1 MSDPAISDIPIA
13 IRHEHAA
20 DTASIDKLHER
31 AFGPGR
37 FAKTA
42 YRLREGVDP
51 LPTLSFVA
59 LVGTLIVGSI
69 RLTPI
74 MVGGTEALLLGP
86 LAVEQAFSSI
96 GIGMSLVGRSVET
109 ARSEGYRLMF
119 LVGDEPYYS
128 RAGFRVMPFD
138 RVEMPGPVDPRRL
151 LVLELVENALTDVKG
166 RISGV
171 KRSSA
176 A

>member
-1 MSDPAISDIPIA
+1 MADLPLIL
-13 IRHEHAA
+13 RHEHAA
-20 DTASIDKLHER
+20 DLPSIEKLHER

-51 LPTLSFVA
+51 VPTLSFVA

-74 MVGGTEALLLGP
+74 LVGQTTALLLGP

-96 GIGMSLVGRSVET
+96 GIGMSLVARAVET
-109 ARSEGYRLMF
+109 ARGEGHRLIF
-119 LVGDEPYYS
+119 LVGDEPFYS
-128 RAGFRVMPFD
+128 RAGFKVMPFN

-151 LVLELVENALTDVKG
+151 LVLELAEGALEDVAG
-166 RISGV
+166 RISGI
-171 KRSSA
+171 KRSVA

>member
-1 MSDPAISDIPIA
+1 MADLPLTL
-13 IRHEHAA
+13 RHEHAA
-20 DTASIDKLHER
+20 DAATITKLHER

-42 YRLREGVDP
+42 YRLREGVDAI
-51 LPTLSFVA
+51 PTLSFVA

-74 MVGGTEALLLGP
+74 IVGRTSALLLGP

-96 GIGMSLVGRSVET
+96 GIGMNLVGRAVE
-109 ARSEGYRLMF
+109 AAKEEGHSLIF
-119 LVGDEPYYS
+119 LVGDEPFYA
-128 RAGFRVMPFD
+128 RAGFIVMPFN
-138 RVEMPGPVDPRRL
+138 RVEMPGPVDPKRL
-151 LVLELVENALTDVKG
+151 LVLELMDSALANVTG

-171 KRSSA
+171 KRLA
-176 A
+176 VA

>member
-1 MSDPAISDIPIA
+1 MADLPLTL
-13 IRHEHAA
+13 RHEHAA
-20 DTASIDKLHER
+20 DAATIVKLHER

-42 YRLREGVDP
+42 YRLREGVDAI
-51 LPTLSFVA
+51 PTLSFVA

-74 MVGGTEALLLGP
+74 MVGQTPALLLGP

-96 GIGMSLVGRSVET
+96 GIGMNLVGRAVE
-109 ARSEGYRLMF
+109 AAKEEGHRLIF
-119 LVGDEPYYS
+119 LVGDEPFYA
-128 RAGFRVMPFD
+128 RAGFAVMAFN
-138 RVEMPGPVDPRRL
+138 RVEMPGPVDPKRL
-151 LVLELVENALTDVKG
+151 LVLELADGAIANVNG

-171 KRSSA
+171 KRSEVA
-176 A
+176 